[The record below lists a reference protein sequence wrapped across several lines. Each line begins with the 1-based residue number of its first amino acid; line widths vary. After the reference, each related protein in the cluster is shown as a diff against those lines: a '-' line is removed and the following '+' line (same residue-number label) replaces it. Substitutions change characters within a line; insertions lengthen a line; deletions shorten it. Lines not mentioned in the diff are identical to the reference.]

1 MKGLEKILLATES
14 CERRAD
20 TVRMAVALA
29 RAFQSEILLV
39 HVLPEIHDAPIGI
52 EEMKVVLDGRLQ
64 AMRAEIAGHGVRIAE
79 PILAVGAPFNEIIE
93 AADAHDVN
101 VIMVGSGETLGLTA
115 EKLIRKARQPVWVV
129 KAGAMMPVR
138 RILCPVDFSEPARRG
153 LTNAIHLARAF
164 QADLEVLTV
173 IQPLASIHVGY
184 AELADQAQMNY
195 EEARRREFDEF
206 LAGGDF
212 HDVRWAKTVRRGLPH
227 EQILEAAREQNVD
240 LLVMGSTGRT
250 GLARILIGSV
260 AEKVV
265 REMPCS
271 VITVKAEHAIR
282 LRVEQEIIGL
292 EAHLAKGRQLL
303 KAGLATEAVREFQ
316 QCLDTDMLYIPAW
329 EGLATAHQRLGHAE
343 ESERCRQTAQ
353 RIAESHQHA
362 RIQAAVRAE
371 HPFWG
376 GKL

>member
-1 MKGLEKILLATES
+1 VKQLERILLATEFGQHQ
-14 CERRAD
+14 AD
-20 TVRMAVALA
+20 VMRTAVALA

-39 HVLPEIHDAPIGI
+39 HVIPKIPDLPVHVETLKT
-52 EEMKVVLDGRLQ
+52 MLRGRLQ
-64 AMRAEIAGHGVRIAE
+64 QLRAEMAGYGVRVAE

-101 VIMVGSGETLGLTA
+101 VILVGSGETLALTA

-129 KAGAMMPVR
+129 KAGARMPIR
-138 RILCPVDFSEPARRG
+138 RILCPVDFSEAARRG

-195 EEARRREFDEF
+195 EEARRQEFEKF

-212 HDVRWAKTVRRGLPH
+212 HDVRWTKTVRRGLPP
-227 EQILEAAREQNVD
+227 EQILALARDPRAD

-260 AEKVV
+260 AERVI
-265 REMPCS
+265 RALPCS
-271 VITVKAEHAIR
+271 VITVKGVDAIR
-282 LRVEQEIIGL
+282 LGWEQPAVQRGEL
-292 EAHLAKGRQLL
+292 ETGD
-303 KAGLATEAVREFQ
+303 Q
-316 QCLDTDMLYIPAW
+316 Q
-329 EGLATAHQRLGHAE
+329 
-343 ESERCRQTAQ
+343 
-353 RIAESHQHA
+353 
-362 RIQAAVRAE
+362 
-371 HPFWG
+371 
-376 GKL
+376 